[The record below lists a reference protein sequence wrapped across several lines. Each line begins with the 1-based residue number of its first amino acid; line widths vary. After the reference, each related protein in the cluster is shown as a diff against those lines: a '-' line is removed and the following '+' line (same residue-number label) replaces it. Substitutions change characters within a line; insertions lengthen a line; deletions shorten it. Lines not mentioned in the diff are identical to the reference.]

1 MNNKTLAIV
10 FGLLTILSVVWFII
24 TGSLIY
30 AGMIVFNLCA
40 MLIQIVRNDKLVVV
54 FMIVSLVSSLFSF
67 YHLVMSFI

>member
-10 FGLLTILSVVWFII
+10 FGLLTILSVVWFIV